1 MLSLLWIIPVSLGIT
16 WVAFRVLQIGC
27 LFVAATWEWLWT
39 PAGQREIDEAASGVA
54 VGVLV
59 VSMFLLA
66 LGIAG
71 ALSK

>member
-27 LFVAATWEWLWT
+27 LFIAAVWEWLWS
-39 PAGQREIDEAASGVA
+39 PAGQREIDKATSGIA
-54 VGVLV
+54 VGVLL
-59 VSMFLLA
+59 VSMFFLM
-66 LGIAG
+66 LGIGG